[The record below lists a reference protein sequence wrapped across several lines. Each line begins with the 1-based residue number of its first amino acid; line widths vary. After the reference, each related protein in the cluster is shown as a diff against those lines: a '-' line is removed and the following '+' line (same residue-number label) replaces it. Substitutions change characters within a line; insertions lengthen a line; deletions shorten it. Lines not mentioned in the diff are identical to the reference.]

1 MEIMK
6 TYISGPISGR
16 QFEEA
21 ESQFLFGE
29 FYLETIKGVEFINP
43 MKLPHNHNGTW
54 KEYMKED
61 IVALMDCDSIYMLKG
76 WEDSAGARLEF
87 SIAIGLGYEI
97 LFEN

>member
-1 MEIMK
+1 MK

-16 QFEEA
+16 PFEEA
-21 ESQFLFGE
+21 QEHFRFTEDILSLKDIGE
-29 FYLETIKGVEFINP
+29 IINP
-43 MKLPHNHNGTW
+43 MKLPHEHGGTW

-61 IVALMDCDSIYMLKG
+61 IIALMECDSIYMLKG

-97 LFEN
+97 LFEY

>member
-1 MEIMK
+1 MK

-16 QFEEA
+16 PFEEA
-21 ESQFLFGE
+21 ESQFLYGE
-29 FYLETIKGVEFINP
+29 FHLGIIKKYEFVNP
-43 MKLPHNHNGTW
+43 MKLPHEHGGTW

-61 IVALMDCDSIYMLKG
+61 IAALMECDSIYMLKG

-97 LFEN
+97 LFEK

>member
-1 MEIMK
+1 MK

-16 QFEEA
+16 PFEEA
-21 ESQFLFGE
+21 QEHFNYAQDKLT
-29 FYLETIKGVEFINP
+29 YVPDITIVNP
-43 MKLPHNHNGTW
+43 MSLPHEHGGTW

-61 IVALMDCDSIYMLKG
+61 IVALMECDSIYMLKG